1 MKIEDYLK
9 SLENKNIT
17 VIGIGISN
25 VPLLKFLA
33 KSKAKITA
41 ADKRTKEEL
50 GTTFLELE
58 KLGISFVLG
67 DGYLDNI
74 PKNTDIIFKTP
85 GLRYD
90 TPQLCEAV
98 ENGAY
103 LTSDTELFFKLCP
116 AEIIAVTGSDGKT
129 TTTTLIYEMMKKEG
143 YDAFVGG
150 NIGLPLFEN
159 IEKIKP
165 ESKVVLELSSFQLH
179 TLKQSPSTSVIT
191 NITPNHLNWHKDYN
205 EYIDAKKNIFLHR
218 PKGARVVL
226 NNDNK
231 ITESFKENNA
241 DFFMFGRTNPPKEG
255 FCVEDGFIVK
265 KSADKPSEKLLD
277 TAKIKIP
284 GVHNIENYMAA
295 VAALYGRVSLETI
308 EYVAENFGGVEHRIE
323 FVRETGGVKY
333 YNDSIASTPA
343 RCEAGLKSFDKK
355 VVLIAGGYDKKIP
368 FDDFGGVVCTYV
380 KKLIL
385 VGHTSEK
392 IRSAV
397 LNAKN
402 YNGLE
407 IFMFKDFE
415 EAVKYSKEISEK
427 GDIVLFSPA
436 CASFDLFKNFEE
448 RGKKFK
454 LIVNNF

>member
-41 ADKRTKEEL
+41 ADKRTKNEL
-50 GTTFLELE
+50 GAVYAELE

-67 DGYLDNI
+67 EGYLDNI

-90 TPQLCEAV
+90 VPQLCKAV
-98 ENGAY
+98 ENGAH

-129 TTTTLIYEMMKKEG
+129 TTTTLIYEMLKKEG
-143 YDAFVGG
+143 YDTFVGG

-179 TLKQSPSTSVIT
+179 TLKQSPSTSVVT
-191 NITPNHLNWHKDYN
+191 NITPNHLNWHTDYA
-205 EYIDAKKNIFLHR
+205 EYIDAKKNIFR
-218 PKGARVVL
+218 YRKNGARVVL
-226 NNDNK
+226 NNDND
-231 ITESFKENNA
+231 ITKNFKEPDG

-255 FCVEDGFIVK
+255 LCIEDGIIVK
-265 KSADKPSEKLLD
+265 KSADKPDEKILD

-295 VAALYGRVSLETI
+295 IAAVYGKVSFETI
-308 EYVAENFGGVEHRIE
+308 EYIAKNFGGVEHRIE
-323 FVRETGGVKY
+323 FVKKVDGTKY

-343 RCEAGLKSFDKK
+343 RCEAGLKSFNQK

-368 FDDFGGVVCTYV
+368 FDSFGEVVCTYV

-385 VGHTSEK
+385 VGHTAEK
-392 IRSAV
+392 ISSAV

-427 GDIVLFSPA
+427 GDIVLLSPA

-448 RGKKFK
+448 RGKMFK
-454 LIVNNF
+454 SIVNNF